1 MLPDFSAEA
10 KYKLRSDVEGV
21 KYYII
26 DYDYSA
32 YYGDSDEPPL
42 AYGDDGLDRE
52 LPELSWGRPYDP
64 FPGDVFTLGNVFRK
78 FFVQV
83 SNV

>member
-1 MLPDFSAEA
+1 MFPRGFHPDPAWQEMLPDFSAEA

-42 AYGDDGLDRE
+42 AYGYDGLDRE
-52 LPELSWGRPYDP
+52 LP
-64 FPGDVFTLGNVFRK
+64 
-78 FFVQV
+78 
-83 SNV
+83 